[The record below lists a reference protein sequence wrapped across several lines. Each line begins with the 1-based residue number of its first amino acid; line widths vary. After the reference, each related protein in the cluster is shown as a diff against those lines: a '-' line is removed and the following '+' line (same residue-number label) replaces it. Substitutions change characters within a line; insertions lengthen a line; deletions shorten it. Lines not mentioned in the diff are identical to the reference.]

1 MSDQSNFCSHQN
13 KTKQNKKKKRNKS
26 KFSWL
31 ALLFKQF
38 FIKILPNMSEQG
50 KKQQRI
56 YDLLKAETKSKKFPN
71 YNPQLY
77 AICGDLEN
85 KTNATSHPNIGS
97 AIEEEWNKMLEEF
110 ILKACK
116 LFQERVDII
125 IAKTTAILSKFT
137 VLCLSSFVVYFL
149 KIKINLI
156 F

>member
-1 MSDQSNFCSHQN
+1 MICLTPKPSQKNFQ
-13 KTKQNKKKKRNKS
+13 T
-26 KFSWL
+26 
-31 ALLFKQF
+31 
-38 FIKILPNMSEQG
+38 I
-50 KKQQRI
+50 
-56 YDLLKAETKSKKFPN
+56 T
-71 YNPQLY
+71 PQLY

-137 VLCLSSFVVYFL
+137 VLCLSSFVVNFL